1 MPPVILQSKPVE
13 HVTRTLEELA
23 EKPLNAATKNVMVGL
38 DGFVDKIV
46 TPVDKRHGMGENFD
60 PISTIAE
67 LGSRISA
74 AAGKSANLELFPRF
88 EKLGGNGPIMANS
101 LLALGCRTRYVG
113 ALGYPEV
120 HPVFQDFAKR
130 TKAVSL
136 SAPGITTALEFQ
148 DGKVMFGRMVGLDD
162 VSYERI
168 IEVAEEGKF
177 FDMMSRSDLIAMV
190 NWTMIPRMTE
200 IFVSLLEKVL
210 PNLPPEERHYFFD
223 LTDPRKRSQTDVS
236 NVLGVIS
243 RFQSHG
249 EVTLGLN
256 YNESLQVAEALGFK
270 QRDADK
276 AGLRKTADEI
286 RGKLEL
292 GCVVIHPV
300 DSAACATKE
309 GSWWVPGPYKENPKI
324 TTGAGDHFNAGFCA
338 ARLAG
343 LSLTACLTFATATSG
358 FYVRTAQSPSAGQ
371 IENFLRQMTK
381 DS

>member
-1 MPPVILQSKPVE
+1 MVILQSNPVE
-13 HVTRTLEELA
+13 QITHTLEELA
-23 EKPLNAATKNVMVGL
+23 KKPLNSATKNVMVGL
-38 DGFVDKIV
+38 DGCVDKSV

-60 PISTIAE
+60 PIATIAE

-88 EKLGGNGPIMANS
+88 EKLGGNGPIMANAM
-101 LLALGCRTRYVG
+101 LALGCRTRYVG

-120 HPVFQDFAKR
+120 HPVFQEFAKS
-130 TKAVSL
+130 TEAISL

-148 DGKVMFGRMVGLDD
+148 DGKIMFGRMVGLDD

-177 FDMMSRSDLIAMV
+177 FDMMSRSDLVAMV
-190 NWTMIPRMTE
+190 NWTMIPKMTE
-200 IFVSLLEKVL
+200 IFTSLLDKVL
-210 PNLPPEERHYFFD
+210 PNLPPRDSRQFFFD
-223 LTDPRKRSQTDVS
+223 LTDPRKRSETDVI

-256 YNESLQVAEALGFK
+256 YNESLQVAKALGFE
-270 QRDADK
+270 QREADK
-276 AGLRKTADEI
+276 AGLRKTAEEI

-309 GSWWVPGPYKENPKI
+309 GTWWVSGPYEENPKI
-324 TTGAGDHFNAGFCA
+324 TTGAGDHFNAGFSV

-343 LSLTACLTFATATSG
+343 LSPTASLVFATATSG
-358 FYVRTAQSPSAGQ
+358 YYVRTAQSPSSGQ
-371 IENFLRQMTK
+371 IENFLRQMEN

>member
-1 MPPVILQSKPVE
+1 
-13 HVTRTLEELA
+13 
-23 EKPLNAATKNVMVGL
+23 MVGL

-46 TPVDKRHGMGENFD
+46 TAVDKRYGMGENFD

-67 LGSRISA
+67 LGDRISA
-74 AAGKSANLELFPRF
+74 AAGKSANVELFPRF
-88 EKLGGNGPIMANS
+88 EKLGGNGPIMANA

-113 ALGYPEV
+113 ALGHPEV
-120 HPVFQDFAKR
+120 HPVFHEFAKE
-130 TKAVSL
+130 TEAVSL

-148 DGKVMFGRMVGLDD
+148 DGKIMFGRMVGLDE

-177 FDMMSRSDLIAMV
+177 FDMMARAELVAMV

-210 PNLPPEERHYFFD
+210 PNLPRGERHYFFD
-223 LTDPRKRSQTDVS
+223 LADPGKRSLTDVS

-256 YNESLQVAEALGFK
+256 YNESLQVAKALELKELEA
-270 QRDADK
+270 DE
-276 AGLRKTADEI
+276 AGLRKMADEI
-286 RGKLEL
+286 RGSLEI

-309 GSWWVPGPYKENPKI
+309 GNWWAPGPFIETPKI

-338 ARLAG
+338 SRMAG
-343 LSLTACLTFATATSG
+343 LSPVSCLTFATSTSG

-371 IENFLRQMTK
+371 IENFLRQMQK

>member
-13 HVTRTLEELA
+13 HLTRTLEELSA
-23 EKPLNAATKNVMVGL
+23 KSLNSSTKNVMVGL

-67 LGSRISA
+67 LGTRISA

-88 EKLGGNGPIMANS
+88 EKLGGNGPIMANAM
-101 LLALGCRTRYVG
+101 LALGCKTRYVG

-120 HPVFQDFAKR
+120 HPVFQEFAKQ
-130 TKAVSL
+130 TEAVSL

-148 DGKVMFGRMVGLDD
+148 DGKIMFGRMVGLDE

-177 FDMMSRSDLIAMV
+177 FDMMSRADLVAMV

-200 IFVSLLEKVL
+200 IFVALLEKVL
-210 PNLPPEERHYFFD
+210 PNLPPADRHYFFD

-256 YNESLQVAEALGFK
+256 YNESLQVAKALGLNE
-270 QRDADK
+270 REAEE
-276 AGLRKTADEI
+276 AGLRKTAEEVRSTLEI
-286 RGKLEL
+286 

-309 GSWWVPGPYKENPKI
+309 GDWWAPGPYVENPKI

-338 ARLAG
+338 TRMAG
-343 LSLTACLTFATATSG
+343 LSPTACLTFATSTSG
-358 FYVRTAQSPSAGQ
+358 YYVRTAQSPSVGQ
-371 IENFLRQMTK
+371 IENFLRQREK

>member
-1 MPPVILQSKPVE
+1 
-13 HVTRTLEELA
+13 
-23 EKPLNAATKNVMVGL
+23 
-38 DGFVDKIV
+38 
-46 TPVDKRHGMGENFD
+46 
-60 PISTIAE
+60 
-67 LGSRISA
+67 
-74 AAGKSANLELFPRF
+74 
-88 EKLGGNGPIMANS
+88 
-101 LLALGCRTRYVG
+101 
-113 ALGYPEV
+113 
-120 HPVFQDFAKR
+120 
-130 TKAVSL
+130 
-136 SAPGITTALEFQ
+136 
-148 DGKVMFGRMVGLDD
+148 MFGRMVGLDE

-168 IEVAEEGKF
+168 IEVTEESKF
-177 FDMMSRSDLIAMV
+177 FDMMSRADLVAMV
-190 NWTMIPRMTE
+190 NWTMIPKMTD
-200 IFVSLLEKVL
+200 IFVAFLEKVL
-210 PNLPPEERHYFFD
+210 PNLPPADRHYFFD

-256 YNESLQVAEALGFK
+256 YNESLQVAKALEFK

-276 AGLRKTADEI
+276 EGLLKAAEEI

-309 GSWWVPGPYKENPKI
+309 GSWWVPGPYEENPKI

-343 LSLTACLTFATATSG
+343 LSLPACLTFATANSG

>member
-1 MPPVILQSKPVE
+1 VE
-13 HVTRTLEELA
+13 QITHTLEELA
-23 EKPLNAATKNVMVGL
+23 KKPLNSATKNVMVGL

-60 PISTIAE
+60 PIATIAE

-88 EKLGGNGPIMANS
+88 EKLGGNGPIMANAM
-101 LLALGCRTRYVG
+101 LALGCRTRYVG

-120 HPVFQDFAKR
+120 HPVFQEFAKS
-130 TKAVSL
+130 TEAISL

-148 DGKVMFGRMVGLDD
+148 DGKIMFGRMVGLDD

-177 FDMMSRSDLIAMV
+177 FDMMSRSDLVAMV
-190 NWTMIPRMTE
+190 NWTMIPKMTE
-200 IFVSLLEKVL
+200 IFTSLLDKVL
-210 PNLPPEERHYFFD
+210 PNLPPRDSRQFFFD
-223 LTDPRKRSQTDVS
+223 LTDPRKRSETDVI

-256 YNESLQVAEALGFK
+256 YNESLQVAKALGFE
-270 QRDADK
+270 QREADK
-276 AGLRKTADEI
+276 AGLRKTAEEI

-309 GSWWVPGPYKENPKI
+309 GTWWVSGPYEENPKI
-324 TTGAGDHFNAGFCA
+324 TTGAGDHFNAGFSV

-343 LSLTACLTFATATSG
+343 LSPTASLVFATATSG
-358 FYVRTAQSPSAGQ
+358 YYVRTAQSPSSGQ
-371 IENFLRQMTK
+371 IENFLRQMEN

>member
-1 MPPVILQSKPVE
+1 MEEVIS
-13 HVTRTLEELA
+13 TLKELA
-23 EKPLNAATKNVMVGL
+23 EKPLNANAKNVMVGL

-67 LGSRISA
+67 LGARISA

-88 EKLGGNGPIMANS
+88 EKLGGNGPIMANAM
-101 LLALGCRTRYVG
+101 LALGCRTRYVG

-120 HPVFQDFAKR
+120 HPVFQEFAAS
-130 TKAVSL
+130 TDAISL
-136 SAPGITTALEFQ
+136 SDPGITTALEFT
-148 DGKVMFGRMVGLDD
+148 DGKVMLGRMVGLDD
-162 VSYERI
+162 VSFERI

-177 FDMMSRSDLIAMV
+177 FDLMSRSDLVAMV
-190 NWTMIPRMTE
+190 NWTMIPRMTD
-200 IFVSLLEKVL
+200 IFLALLEKVL
-210 PNLPPEERHYFFD
+210 PNLPPRDSRQFFFD
-223 LTDPRKRSQTDVS
+223 LTDPRKRSQNDVA

-256 YNESLQVAEALGFK
+256 YNESLQVAKALGFE
-270 QRDADK
+270 QRDPDK
-276 AGLRKTADEI
+276 AGLRKTAEEI

-309 GSWWVPGPYKENPKI
+309 GSWWVKGPFEKSPKI
-324 TTGAGDHFNAGFCA
+324 TTGAGDHFNAGFSV
-338 ARLAG
+338 ARLTG
-343 LSLTACLTFATATSG
+343 LSPTACLIFATATSG
-358 FYVRTAQSPSAGQ
+358 YYVRTAQSPSSGQ
-371 IENFLRQMTK
+371 IENFLRQMTN

>member
-1 MPPVILQSKPVE
+1 
-13 HVTRTLEELA
+13 
-23 EKPLNAATKNVMVGL
+23 MVGL

-67 LGSRISA
+67 LGGRISD
-74 AAGKSANLELFPRF
+74 AAGKSANVELFPRF
-88 EKLGGNGPIMANS
+88 EKLGGNGPIMANA
-101 LLALGCRTRYVG
+101 LLALGHQTRYVG
-113 ALGYPEV
+113 ALGRPEV
-120 HPVFQDFAKR
+120 HPVFQEFAR
-130 TKAVSL
+130 QTEAVSL
-136 SAPGITTALEFQ
+136 SEPGITTALEFQ
-148 DGKVMFGRMVGLDD
+148 DGKIMFGRMIGLDE

-168 IEVAEEGKF
+168 IEVTEEGKF
-177 FDMMSRSDLIAMV
+177 FDMMARAELVAMV

-200 IFVSLLEKVL
+200 IFVSILEKVL
-210 PNLPPEERHYFFD
+210 PNLPPGERHFFFD
-223 LTDPRKRSQTDVS
+223 LADPGKRSLTDVS

-256 YNESLQVAEALGFK
+256 YNESLQVANALGLK
-270 QRDADK
+270 ERESKEVD
-276 AGLRKTADEI
+276 LRKAAEEI
-286 RGKLEL
+286 RGSLEI

-309 GSWWVPGPYKENPKI
+309 GNWWVPGPYVENPKL

-338 ARLAG
+338 TRMAG
-343 LSLTACLTFATATSG
+343 LSPTACLTFATCTSG
-358 FYVRTAQSPSAGQ
+358 FYVRTAQSPSCGQ
-371 IENFLRQMTK
+371 IENFLRQIEN